1 MDLWN
6 LWCGPCSATS
16 GVLPK
21 SNLGFQDWF
30 CYSALYLM
38 EWCSESIGLGAKM
51 PVDFRGHGILPQVW
65 CGHQKWCFCAG
76 VCSQH
81 YEQLVSEVVLVLLL
95 TVSPAF
101 WWCSFLCF
109 GKMEVMRLAFE
120 SCVLRSVDRRTQCNL
135 QPESQA
141 SIALDFLKWTG
152 LLWK

>member
-1 MDLWN
+1 
-6 LWCGPCSATS
+6 
-16 GVLPK
+16 
-21 SNLGFQDWF
+21 
-30 CYSALYLM
+30 M

-51 PVDFRGHGILPQVW
+51 PVDFRGPGILPQVW

-81 YEQLVSEVVLVLLL
+81 YEQLVTEVVLVLLL

-109 GKMEVMRLAFE
+109 SKMEVMRLAFE

-152 LLWK
+152 LLWKWVMVYLGPATFSSSWMAKIVIANQVLSFGT